1 MITDLAQRAE
11 NPFLIAQ
18 EQLRLACE
26 AVNAHPAIYEIL
38 KEPERVV
45 TVSFPV
51 RMDSGE
57 YRTFIGYRSQH
68 TQVTGPAKGGIR
80 FHPSVTLDEVKAL
93 SIWMTFK
100 CALAA
105 LPFGG
110 GKGGVVCNPKE
121 LSRGELERISRGY
134 IRAIADVIGPEKD
147 IPAPDVYTNAQVMGW
162 MFDEYSKA
170 VGRNAPGVITGKPLV
185 VGGSLG
191 RNEATARGCVITI
204 QQAAAAL
211 GLPLSDLTAVI
222 QGYGNAGSIAAILL
236 HELGV
241 KVIAVCDSRG
251 SAFNP
256 EGLDP
261 RKVLEHKQKTGSVRG
276 FPGSEE
282 VPEDE
287 FLGLECDILVPAALE
302 NVITVRNAGKIK
314 ARIVAEAANG
324 PTTPEADKILHDSGV
339 LLIPDI
345 LANAGGVTVSYFE
358 WVQNLSNFYWTEE
371 EVNARL
377 EQKMVDAF
385 RRTYAMHEKLGCDM
399 RTAAYAVALDRL
411 ASAMRARG
419 WIE

>member
-302 NVITVRNAGKIK
+302 NVITARNAGKIK